1 MARVNEKT
9 RLLPAIQA
17 MYGSTSN
24 RLKIKRCL
32 VILAVATVV
41 ALSGTGL
48 WFFFHDHQPATVT
61 NEFIC
66 GDTKNEA
73 GYIHLRNP
81 YDVRESC
88 DWVDFGFCHGI
99 PMIEEFLKQD
109 AVHTYLGVDRD
120 WVGGSDEI
128 GDNFIVDYSQ
138 PFQNY
143 VADLLNDDIR
153 VLIYVGDADSMCNW
167 AGNKAW
173 VDALEWKGKEAFNS
187 AEHHGFLARDL
198 LNPSAALMDAGVARF
213 YDNLALMSV
222 KLIANRS
229 TIEVD
234 VSYQTRLLVAR
245 FAVCKL
251 TFINSPV
258 GRTQMAESELS
269 PLLTRPVN
277 GNVVV
282 TRGKKAFLAKFAF
295 GGVLLVLVLW
305 LIQDH
310 RHSTSGT
317 PSIDESFVCGVTN
330 NTAGYVKLANKV
342 DDHYFYWFFE
352 SRSSPDSDP
361 LVLWLTGGPGSSS
374 MFALLTENGPCTI
387 NPDLTTKFNPYSW
400 NNNANMIWLDQPTGV
415 GFSFGSPA
423 DKDYNETNVGEN
435 IYWFLQ
441 GFLELYPQFEGREFF
456 ITGESYGGHYVPAAA
471 HYIWEANKAENQDS
485 ELSMIN
491 LQGIAIGNGLT
502 NPVIQYAYYQDMN
515 HNRYNITLLTDAAE
529 GQMKVDSVECIRL
542 TRECQLAP
550 RNGTICKVAQECWT
564 DKLIGPFFSANRNN
578 YDIRE
583 WCNNS
588 DPDAVCGENPAI
600 KTYLNSV
607 AVQKYLNIDD
617 RAPVWNEDS
626 DEVQSTFTIDG
637 DWSMPFH
644 DFVADLINDDL
655 RVLIYAGDA
664 DLMCNWIG
672 NRAWTL
678 DLDWKGKGAFNAAEE
693 RAFIAHDPLLPNG
706 STSIDAGVVR
716 SFENFAFVRVFD
728 AGHMVPMN
736 QPAVALDLI
745 NKFLA
750 NEAL

>member
-1 MARVNEKT
+1 MEDKWSTGSVVKKLSTMARVNEKT

-73 GYIHLRNP
+73 GYIHLSNKHNASTAPLVIWLTGGPGGSSLLALFSENGPCRIQPDLTTKVHPYSWTYEANVIWLDQPTSVGFSYSSGDDHDFNEADVGENLYWFLQGFIEKHPEFEGREFFLAGESYDPLTQYLHTADILDNP
-81 YDVRESC
+81 YNVTLLDEAAAQK
-88 DWVDFGFCHGI
+88 
-99 PMIEEFLKQD
+99 LK
-109 AVHTYLGVDRD
+109 
-120 WVGGSDEI
+120 
-128 GDNFIVDYSQ
+128 
-138 PFQNY
+138 
-143 VADLLNDDIR
+143 
-153 VLIYVGDADSMCNW
+153 ADSVIC
-167 AGNKAW
+167 
-173 VDALEWKGKEAFNS
+173 
-187 AEHHGFLARDL
+187 AE
-198 LNPSAALMDAGVARF
+198 V
-213 YDNLALMSV
+213 
-222 KLIANRS
+222 
-229 TIEVD
+229 
-234 VSYQTRLLVAR
+234 TR
-245 FAVCKL
+245 
-251 TFINSPV
+251 
-258 GRTQMAESELS
+258 RTQMAE
-269 PLLTRPVN
+269 R
-277 GNVVV
+277 
-282 TRGKKAFLAKFAF
+282 
-295 GGVLLVLVLW
+295 
-305 LIQDH
+305 
-310 RHSTSGT
+310 
-317 PSIDESFVCGVTN
+317 
-330 NTAGYVKLANKV
+330 YVKLANKV

-441 GFLELYPQFEGREFF
+441 GFLELYPQFEG
-456 ITGESYGGHYVPAAA
+456 P
-471 HYIWEANKAENQDS
+471 
-485 ELSMIN
+485 
-491 LQGIAIGNGLT
+491 
-502 NPVIQYAYYQDMN
+502 
-515 HNRYNITLLTDAAE
+515 
-529 GQMKVDSVECIRL
+529 
-542 TRECQLAP
+542 
-550 RNGTICKVAQECWT
+550 QECWT

-588 DPDAVCGENPAI
+588 DPDA
-600 KTYLNSV
+600 
-607 AVQKYLNIDD
+607 KYLNIDD